1 MRFGVWLAQGQTLSY
16 DQDLQHR
23 QCYPE
28 ITTGEA
34 SVEDLEGSVTW
45 SSASVKVC
53 PRGISMVGETTI
65 FSKGRRTGDILD
77 TFIFLQNLG
86 FIMFPLA
93 QFMFVPIIN
102 SGGLPLRLRCCSS
115 LDQPRQTRYST
126 RSGRLG
132 AHHNQ
137 DKPPNHATSML
148 VPCSLES

>member
-1 MRFGVWLAQGQTLSY
+1 MRFGVWLAQGPTWSY

-23 QCYPE
+23 QCYPG

-65 FSKGRRTGDILD
+65 SSKRRREGGIPD
-77 TFIFLQNLG
+77 TFIFLQGLG
-86 FIMFPLA
+86 SVMSPLA
-93 QFMFVPIIN
+93 QFMFVSIIK
-102 SGGLPLRLRCCSS
+102 SGDLSLRLRCCNS
-115 LDQPRQTRYST
+115 LDQPRQTRNST
-126 RSGRLG
+126 KSGRLG
-132 AHHNQ
+132 AYYNQ